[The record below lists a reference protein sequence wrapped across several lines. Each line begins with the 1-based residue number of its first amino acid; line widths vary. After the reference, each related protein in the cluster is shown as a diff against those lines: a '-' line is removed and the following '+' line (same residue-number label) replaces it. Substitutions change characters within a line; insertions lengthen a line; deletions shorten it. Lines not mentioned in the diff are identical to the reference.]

1 MSSSELGAPASAG
14 FSCGRFECEW
24 MGGLRALI
32 EVLVLL
38 TVGVSMAADFYKDL
52 GVSRDASSDDIK
64 KAYRKLASQLH
75 PDKNPGDKKS
85 ETRFK
90 AVNRAHQVLSD
101 PEKRKLFDEFGED
114 GLREGF
120 NPQAARAYQRAASGA
135 GGRGRVPGGAVNIE
149 DLFGGAA
156 QGGGLSDLFG
166 DLFGGGGGARAR
178 RGPARGAD
186 LQSEVAVDF
195 ASALRGA
202 ELKLRLQDGGD
213 EVTVRVPAGAGDG
226 DKVRVAGQ
234 GAPGAAGGQH
244 GDLLLTIRVQ
254 PHPFFERSG
263 LDLYLDLPITAG
275 EAYRGAK
282 VRAPT
287 PDGPVTLTVPKHAQS
302 GQVLRLKGK
311 GVKRKGEVGDLF
323 VRFQIKLP
331 SATSPEVEKAIEALE
346 NAMTGD
352 VRAGISF

>member
-1 MSSSELGAPASAG
+1 
-14 FSCGRFECEW
+14 
-24 MGGLRALI
+24 
-32 EVLVLL
+32 
-38 TVGVSMAADFYKDL
+38 MAADFYKDL
-52 GVSRDASSDDIK
+52 GVSRDASADEIK
-64 KAYRKLASQLH
+64 KAYRKLAGQLH

-135 GGRGRVPGGAVNIE
+135 GRGRGGAVNLE
-149 DLFGGAA
+149 DFLGGAA

-166 DLFGGGGGARAR
+166 DLFGGGGGGARGR
-178 RGPARGAD
+178 RSPARGAD
-186 LQSEVAVDF
+186 LQSEVAVDL

-234 GAPGAAGGQH
+234 GAPGAVGGQP

-287 PDGPVTLTVPKHAQS
+287 PDGPVTLTVPRHAQS

-311 GVKRKGEVGDLF
+311 GVKRKNETGDLF

-331 SATSPEVEKAIEALE
+331 TASSAEVEKAVETLE
-346 NAMTGD
+346 NAMSGD
-352 VRAGISF
+352 VRAGIAF